1 MFFMNQG
8 KYVFA
13 QLTEFLPKRVFDCIV
28 ARYSGDKHVR
38 FFSCWNQMLCM
49 IFGQLTNRD
58 SLRNLIVAI
67 TAHNKKIYHLG
78 LGRNVTRS
86 NLSKANETRNS
97 KIFEEFAYYLIDI
110 ARNKLKNENFEIKG
124 KVYAFDSSTID
135 LCLNVFWWAKFRKAK
150 GGIKLHTLYDIT
162 TQIPAFIHITAAT
175 VNDINAMDYIPY
187 ESDAYY
193 IFDRGYVDYER
204 LYKITLLSAYFVVR
218 AKSNL
223 KFRRIYSRKVNKST
237 GVQTDQI
244 GRLTGFYVSKDYPE
258 KLRKV
263 KYYDSEMNRTFIFLT
278 NNMTLTA
285 QEIALLYKNRW
296 QVELFFKWIKQHL
309 KVKTFWGNSE
319 NAVRIQIYTAIITYC
334 LVAIIGHDLKIGRS
348 TYEILQI
355 LGISLLDKTPV
366 KELFTNIDYNDVKE
380 LSYNQLSLSL
390 F

>member
-1 MFFMNQG
+1 MNQG

-58 SLRNLIVAI
+58 SLRDLIVAI

-78 LGRNVTRS
+78 LGKNVTRS

-110 ARNKLKNENFEIKG
+110 SRNKLKNENFEIKG

-175 VNDINAMDYIPY
+175 VNDVNAMDYIPY

-193 IFDRGYVDYER
+193 IFDRGYVDYAR

-223 KFRRIYSRKVNKST
+223 KFRRIYSRKVDKST

>member
-1 MFFMNQG
+1 MNHG

-13 QLTEFLPKRVFDCIV
+13 QLTEFLPKRVFDNIV

-49 IFGQLTNRD
+49 VFGQLTNRD
-58 SLRNLIVAI
+58 SLRDLIVAI
-67 TAHNKKIYHLG
+67 TAHDKKSYHLG
-78 LGRNVTRS
+78 LGKRVTRS
-86 NLSKANETRNS
+86 NLSKANENRNY
-97 KIFEEFAYYLIDI
+97 KIFEEFAYHLIDM
-110 ARNKLKNENFEIKG
+110 AQNKLKNDNFEIKG

-135 LCLNVFWWAKFRKAK
+135 LCLSVFWWAKFRKAK
-150 GGIKLHTLYDIT
+150 GGIKLHTLYDVT

-175 VNDINAMDYIPY
+175 VNDVNAMDFIPY
-187 ESDAYY
+187 ENDAYY
-193 IFDRGYVDYER
+193 IFDRGYVDYAR

-223 KFRRIYSRKVNKST
+223 KFRRIYSQKVDKST

-244 GRLTGFYVSKDYPE
+244 GKLTGFYVSKDYPE

-263 KYYDSEMNRTFIFLT
+263 KYYDSEMNRTFVFLT
-278 NNMTLTA
+278 NNMSLSA
-285 QEIALLYKNRW
+285 QDIALLYKNRW

-334 LVAIIGHDLKIGRS
+334 LVAITGYELKLDRS

-355 LGISLLDKTPV
+355 LGISLLDKTPIN
-366 KELFTNIDYNDVKE
+366 ELFTNIDYNDVKE
-380 LSYNQLSLSL
+380 LSCNQLSLSL